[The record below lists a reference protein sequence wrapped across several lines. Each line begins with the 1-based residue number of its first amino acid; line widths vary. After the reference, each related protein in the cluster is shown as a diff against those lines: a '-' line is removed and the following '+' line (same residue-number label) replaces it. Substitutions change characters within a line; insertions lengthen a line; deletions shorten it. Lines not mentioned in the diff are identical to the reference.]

1 MNRKQQL
8 NLVIGLGLA
17 GVLGLA
23 IVAAAQMATTGSR
36 QQQYEQQLKKIDR
49 NKADDLYRL
58 ARWCFQNELTGEAKA
73 LAVETLQKA
82 PDDVRAKYLLYV
94 LTSGAS
100 TEVVT
105 ETGGVEAEATITEA
119 DVEAVYKNE
128 GDDKMAVFRNKIQ
141 GVLIQTCGAPKC
153 HGGGNA
159 NAKWSLIRR
168 NTLSRKTIA
177 ENFRSIN
184 KFINRGDDAPTSR
197 LLMMPLKGKGGGHP
211 EIVFTRGEADP
222 VYQTI
227 LTWIRSL
234 KTATTKIWGEAGKS
248 PVPTTT
254 P

>member
-8 NLVIGLGLA
+8 NLAIGLGLA

-73 LAVETLQKA
+73 LTVEILQKA

-94 LTSGAS
+94 LTSGAGD
-100 TEVVT
+100 EVVT
-105 ETGGVEAEATITEA
+105 ETGGGEAETTITESE
-119 DVEAVYKNE
+119 VEAVYKNE

-153 HGGGNA
+153 HGGGNV

-168 NTLSRKTIA
+168 NTLNRKTIA
-177 ENFRSIN
+177 ENFRTIN
-184 KFINRGDDAPTSR
+184 KYIERDDAPNSR
-197 LLMMPLKGKGGGHP
+197 LLMMPLKGKDADHP
-211 EIVFTRGEADP
+211 EIVFTRGDADP
-222 VYQTI
+222 VYKTT
-227 LTWIRSL
+227 LTWIQSL
-234 KTATTKIWGEAGKS
+234 KTQTQGIWDKAKAEK
-248 PVPTTT
+248 VPTATR
-254 P
+254 

>member
-8 NLVIGLGLA
+8 NLAIGLGLA

-36 QQQYEQQLKKIDR
+36 QQQYELQLKKIDHT
-49 NKADDLYRL
+49 KADDLYRL